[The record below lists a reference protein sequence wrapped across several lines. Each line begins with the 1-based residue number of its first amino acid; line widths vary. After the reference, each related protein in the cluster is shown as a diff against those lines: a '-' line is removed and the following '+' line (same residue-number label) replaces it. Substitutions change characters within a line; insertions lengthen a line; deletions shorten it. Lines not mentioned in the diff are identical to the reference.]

1 MNNSI
6 DKLIGN
12 TRLLKIKLLSGKDN
26 SDNNNEIWGKM
37 EGDNP
42 SGSLKDRAALGMIL
56 GAEKRKKIGIG
67 DTLIEPTSGNTGI
80 SLAMICAS
88 RGYKIKLVIHF
99 AALKSESDSI
109 KNPLQYYDCNVNGTI
124 NLLNV
129 MKLVI

>member
-56 GAEKRKKIGIG
+56 GAEKRKKILNIFFTLFIMAININYKTVIYEHCSARHIG
-67 DTLIEPTSGNTGI
+67 L
-80 SLAMICAS
+80 
-88 RGYKIKLVIHF
+88 F
-99 AALKSESDSI
+99 
-109 KNPLQYYDCNVNGTI
+109 
-124 NLLNV
+124 LL
-129 MKLVI
+129 